1 MNISTYQVIIQE
13 NKVSDAIIS
22 LEAENLHLLPSSLEL
37 AGAEVELVTAFSRE
51 QRLSKALDE
60 VVEAFDYIFIDCPPA
75 LGLLTINAL

>member
-1 MNISTYQVIIQE
+1 M
-13 NKVSDAIIS
+13 
-22 LEAENLHLLPSSLEL
+22 PSSLEL

-75 LGLLTINAL
+75 LGLLTINALCFAQEVLVPFSANITLWRD